1 MARTLGTDFQAQ
13 LDSSQLEPFFAV
25 SVGFTTPLRLWTGY
39 STINIG
45 GDTYFPSGNLLSISP
60 IDESAD
66 IRANGIKIGL
76 TGLDSSIISSALT
89 EDSQGK
95 IVKVFFGV
103 LETSSNATVVVDTPY
118 QTFEGFIDTM
128 SILEDGNTAQVSVNV
143 ENKLIALERP
153 INRRYTDQDQKNLF
167 AGDKGL
173 EFVESLQDKSVVW
186 GGGSSTMTSG

>member
-1 MARTLGTDFQAQ
+1 MSHYFLVA
-13 LDSSQLEPFFAV
+13 FFFFTV
-25 SVGFTTPLRLWTGY
+25 SVGFTTPLNLWTGY
-39 STINIG
+39 NTITIDG
-45 GDTYFPSGNLLSISP
+45 TEYFPSGNLLSISP

-76 TGLDSSIISSALT
+76 SGLDSSIISSALT

-173 EFVESLQDKSVVW
+173 EFVESLQDKVVAW
-186 GGGSSTMTSG
+186 GGGTR

>member
-1 MARTLGTDFQAQ
+1 MARTLGTNFQAQ

-25 SVGFTTPLRLWTGY
+25 SVGFTTPLNLWTGY
-39 STINIG
+39 NTITIDG
-45 GDTYFPSGNLLSISP
+45 TEYFPSGNLLSISP

-76 TGLDSSIISSALT
+76 SGLDSSIISSALT

-103 LETSSNATVVVDTPY
+103 LNTSDNRTVVVDTPY

-128 SILEDGNTAQVSVNV
+128 SILEDANTVQVSVNV

-186 GGGSSTMTSG
+186 GGGSN

>member
-1 MARTLGTDFQAQ
+1 MGLYGTKG
-13 LDSSQLEPFFAV
+13 V
-25 SVGFTTPLRLWTGY
+25 
-39 STINIG
+39 
-45 GDTYFPSGNLLSISP
+45 GDTVITTTNSGEGGVLSLSY
-60 IDESAD
+60 D
-66 IRANGIKIGL
+66 IPAGL

-103 LETSSNATVVVDTPY
+103 LNTSDNRTVVVDTPY

-128 SILEDGNTAQVSVNV
+128 SILEDANTAQVSVNV

-186 GGGSSTMTSG
+186 GGGSN